1 MLLKGK
7 ISKWCGDGE
16 FAYLFQDSD
25 ESDIDWEI
33 KTISLNTANL
43 TKHKECMS
51 VILYY
56 FLYSFEAQCDGSP
69 AILVLDEAWEISSIF
84 PTEEGFDNWMQR
96 MTELNVVVILSTEN
110 LNLAFA
116 SEFTQYLDKHVDT
129 RILMPNVNANRLY
142 MKAFSLSKEE
152 LNIILQT
159 PTQEGLFLIK
169 QYKGLVTLNLD
180 LKNIQEIHVLSA
192 NKETIKYMY
201 EAIKEKGEEV
211 NKWLPVFYG
220 KCKT

>member
-1 MLLKGK
+1 
-7 ISKWCGDGE
+7 
-16 FAYLFQDSD
+16 
-25 ESDIDWEI
+25 
-33 KTISLNTANL
+33 
-43 TKHKECMS
+43 MS

-56 FLYSFEAQCDGSP
+56 FLYSFEAKCDGSP
-69 AILVLDEAWEISSIF
+69 AILVLDEAWEISNIF
-84 PTEEGFDNWMQR
+84 PTEKDFDNWMHR
-96 MTELNVVVILSTEN
+96 MTKLNVVVILSTEN

-180 LKNIQEIHVLSA
+180 LKDMQEIHILSA
-192 NKETIKYMY
+192 NKDTIKYMY
-201 EAIKEKGEEV
+201 KAIKEKGEEV
-211 NKWLPVFYG
+211 SKWLPVFYE
-220 KCKT
+220 KCKA